1 MSTLLRRQRERL
13 ARERLILDA
22 ARRMLAERGYLG
34 LNMDRIADA
43 VEYSK
48 GTVYQHFSSKEDL
61 IAALC
66 NDTAEARAEMFR
78 KAAAFDGRTRER
90 IMAIG
95 IADGIFIRRHP
106 DHFAVESILDL
117 ESIVGKITDERR
129 EKWARTKSDM
139 MAVLTGIVED
149 AIEAGDLVLPDGLPL
164 CSPLYGLWTQSVG
177 HHRIYA
183 SEPLPPFA
191 GVELPSVLWN
201 NYTRLLDGYGW
212 KPLFSEF
219 DYQASAA
226 RISLEVFGEEPPR
239 GLMG

>member
-1 MSTLLRRQRERL
+1 MSTALRRQRERL

-22 ARRMLAERGYLG
+22 ARRMLADRGYLG

-78 KAAAFDGRTRER
+78 KAAAFDGHTRER
-90 IMAIG
+90 VMAVG

-117 ESIVGKITDERR
+117 DSIVSKITEERR
-129 EKWARTKSDM
+129 DKWVRTKSDM
-139 MAVLTGIVED
+139 MAVLTSIVED
-149 AIEAGDLVLPDGLPL
+149 AIEAGDLELPDGLPL
-164 CSPLYGLWTQSVG
+164 CAPLYGLWTQSVG
-177 HHRIYA
+177 HHRIYS

-191 GVELPSVLWN
+191 GIDQPAVLWN
-201 NYTRLLDGYGW
+201 NYNRLLDGYGW
-212 KPLFSEF
+212 EPLFSKF
-219 DYQASAA
+219 DYRASSE
-226 RISLEVFGEEPPR
+226 RISREVFGEEPPA
-239 GLMG
+239 GLAG